1 MNYQLDYHYG
11 REAEQY
17 TFVQMPI
24 FLFTEKRFKSLSSD
38 SKILYSLMLS
48 RMLLSLKNGW
58 YDKEKRVYI
67 YFTIKEAMDKLNIAR
82 EKCIK
87 VFAELD
93 SEKGCGL
100 ITKVRQGLGK
110 PDIIYVM
117 KYSSCGIPEDGDDDT
132 NCNYEDENEQ
142 ESGKDMPNEENS
154 RNSKTETPEVRK
166 SNFKSFE
173 NQNSESSKIKTPE
186 FRESKTNKNDFNNNK
201 NNNTDYSDI
210 YHITSYQQEETPKK
224 RDVIDEIEERERYRE
239 FISEKIEYE
248 FLVNN
253 YSQSAAD
260 EILETMLDAVCSTK
274 DYMWL
279 GEERIAQATVKSR
292 LLKLDYGHIEYVLD
306 SIKRNRTNVRNP
318 KKYLLATL
326 YNAPTSMDTYY
337 TTAVNYDLYGD
348 K

>member
-1 MNYQLDYHYG
+1 MNNQFDFFYG
-11 REAEQY
+11 REGDQFN
-17 TFVQMPI
+17 FVRVPKL
-24 FLFTEKRFKSLSSD
+24 LFKENRFKGLSVEA
-38 SKILYSLMLS
+38 KILYSLLLD
-48 RMLLSLKNGW
+48 RMSLSLKNGW
-58 YDKEKRVYI
+58 VDNENRVFI
-67 YFTIKEAMDKLNIAR
+67 YFTAKEAMEDLNIAS
-82 EKCIK
+82 EKCSKI
-87 VFAELD
+87 FAELD
-93 SEKGCGL
+93 IKNGCGL
-100 ITKVRQGLGK
+100 IMKKRQGLCK

-117 KYSSCGIPEDGDDDT
+117 NFMSCISLDKDNDT
-132 NCNYEDENEQ
+132 GNIDNMEV
-142 ESGKDMPNEENS
+142 NEEIEKYAS
-154 RNSKTETPEVRK
+154 KGEISENSKIESPEVRK
-166 SNFKSFE
+166 SNFRKFE
-173 NQNSESSKIKTPE
+173 NQITGNSESEELEIRKSK
-186 FRESKTNKNDFNNNK
+186 SNKNDFNNNK

-210 YHITSYQQEETPKK
+210 HHITSYQQEETPKK

>member
-1 MNYQLDYHYG
+1 M
-11 REAEQY
+11 
-17 TFVQMPI
+17 
-24 FLFTEKRFKSLSSD
+24 
-38 SKILYSLMLS
+38 
-48 RMLLSLKNGW
+48 
-58 YDKEKRVYI
+58 
-67 YFTIKEAMDKLNIAR
+67 
-82 EKCIK
+82 
-87 VFAELD
+87 
-93 SEKGCGL
+93 
-100 ITKVRQGLGK
+100 
-110 PDIIYVM
+110 
-117 KYSSCGIPEDGDDDT
+117 
-132 NCNYEDENEQ
+132 
-142 ESGKDMPNEENS
+142 
-154 RNSKTETPEVRK
+154 
-166 SNFKSFE
+166 
-173 NQNSESSKIKTPE
+173 
-186 FRESKTNKNDFNNNK
+186 
-201 NNNTDYSDI
+201 
-210 YHITSYQQEETPKK
+210 
-224 RDVIDEIEERERYRE
+224 IDEIEERERYRE

>member
-11 REAEQY
+11 REAELN
-17 TFVQMPI
+17 TFIQMPI

-38 SKILYSLMLS
+38 SKILYSLMLR

-67 YFTIKEAMDKLNIAR
+67 YFTIKEAMDELNIAR

-100 ITKVRQGLGK
+100 IKKVRQGLGK

-117 KYSSCGIPEDGDDDT
+117 KYSSCDIPEGSDDDI
-132 NCNYEDENEQ
+132 NCNYEDEIEQ
-142 ESGKDMPNEENS
+142 ESGKDMPNEEIS
-154 RNSKTETPEVRK
+154 RSSKTETPEVRK
-166 SNFKSFE
+166 SNFKNFE
-173 NQNSESSKIKTPE
+173 NQNSESSKIKTLE
-186 FRESKTNKNDFNNNK
+186 FRKSKTNNNDFNNNK
-201 NNNTDYSDI
+201 NNNTDFSDI
-210 YHITSYQQEETPKK
+210 HHITSYQQEETPKK
-224 RDVIDEIEERERYRE
+224 RDVMDEIREREEYRE
-239 FISEKIEYE
+239 YISEKIEYE
-248 FLVNN
+248 ILANN

-274 DYMWL
+274 DYLWL
-279 GEERIAQATVKSR
+279 GEEKIPQASVKSR
-292 LLKLDYGHIEYVLD
+292 LLKLDYRHVEYALD

-326 YNAPTSMDTYY
+326 YNSFTSMDTYY